1 VRVAALTHAGRLSV
15 RSVVFANPRPTRAP
29 CGDSELLRLAGLPDA
44 ALMASEAPAVLRE
57 LANALHKVRGG
68 CRGLALTS
76 R

>member
-1 VRVAALTHAGRLSV
+1 M
-15 RSVVFANPRPTRAP
+15 
-29 CGDSELLRLAGLPDA
+29 LRLAGLPDA

-68 CRGLALTS
+68 CRGLALTC